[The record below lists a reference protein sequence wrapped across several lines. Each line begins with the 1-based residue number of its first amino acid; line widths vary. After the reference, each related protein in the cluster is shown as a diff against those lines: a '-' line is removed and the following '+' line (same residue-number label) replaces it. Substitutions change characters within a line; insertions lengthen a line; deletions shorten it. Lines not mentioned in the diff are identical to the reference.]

1 MTTSSPLQPFR
12 VWLRKASLDR
22 SLAAGEDPAAS
33 PELSRRARQLTSRRR
48 RAGLA
53 ASIRNLLDAA
63 EERPRG
69 FTVAVPIQRRAILG
83 ERQMLLQLAEDLESQ
98 DELKPRGIAIVERLL
113 IDGGSPVYVDCPD
126 GALHGA
132 LVHAHAALH
141 LAHRAAGRSEVA
153 PLR

>member
-33 PELSRRARQLTSRRR
+33 SELSRRARQLTSRRR

-113 IDGGSPVYVDCPD
+113 IDGGSPFYVDGPER
-126 GALHGA
+126 ALHGA
-132 LVHAHAALH
+132 LVHAHAALY
-141 LAHRAAGRSEVA
+141 LA
-153 PLR
+153 

>member
-33 PELSRRARQLTSRRR
+33 PELSRRACQLTSRRR

-113 IDGGSPVYVDCPD
+113 IDGGSPFYVDGPER
-126 GALHGA
+126 ALHGA
-132 LVHAHAALH
+132 LVHAHAALY
-141 LAHRAAGRSEVA
+141 LA
-153 PLR
+153 

>member
-63 EERPRG
+63 EEPPRG

-113 IDGGSPVYVDCPD
+113 IDGGSPFYVDGPER
-126 GALHGA
+126 ALHGA
-132 LVHAHAALH
+132 LVHAHAALY
-141 LAHRAAGRSEVA
+141 LA
-153 PLR
+153 